1 MKKEDIS
8 NEDMDKI
15 IEMYKKETEDL
26 KQDT

>member
-8 NEDMDKI
+8 DEDMDKI
-15 IEMYKKETEDL
+15 IEMYKKEKEDL

>member
-8 NEDMDKI
+8 DEDMDKI

>member
-8 NEDMDKI
+8 DEDRDKI